1 MKKNKIVL
9 IIVEIIMFILVIFL
23 IHKIFDQSIQEEK
36 VAVIIPNSG
45 NAKWDSLISGMKDA
59 AHHL

>member
-45 NAKWDSLISGMKDA
+45 NAKWDSLISGM
-59 AHHL
+59 